1 MDKQT
6 FNLLMLTY
14 KTSLKHIKSSI
25 KNGVLTFDPIN
36 NSPDMTNLNGL
47 IKEATDIENKIAF
60 LNKHMSYFTN
70 NGDCCDDSNTYVKPC
85 NETGC
90 TLDDRPCNE
99 TGCTLDDRPCNEKNN
114 IIKVKQ
120 ENEVIEVNKNDILK
134 ETMRVEIIN
143 ELRGKCVDMFDNV
156 VKK

>member
-14 KTSLKHIKSSI
+14 KTSLKHIKGSI
-25 KNGVLTFDPIN
+25 KNGVLTFDFSN

-47 IKEATDIENKIAF
+47 IKEAADIENKIAF

-70 NGDCCDDSNTYVKPC
+70 NGGGCDEPNQARKICVDNYTWPDEQSCNKKQEVKQ
-85 NETGC
+85 E
-90 TLDDRPCNE
+90 
-99 TGCTLDDRPCNEKNN
+99 
-114 IIKVKQ
+114 VKQ

-134 ETMRVEIIN
+134 KNMRVEIIN